1 MLRGGFFL
9 LGGGEECCFWLFE
22 VVLFGGGRFLST
34 ASCGLLGYSSLC
46 LGGFDGGSGYGAL
59 VA

>member
-1 MLRGGFFL
+1 M
-9 LGGGEECCFWLFE
+9 FE

-59 VA
+59 VAGMIMIEI